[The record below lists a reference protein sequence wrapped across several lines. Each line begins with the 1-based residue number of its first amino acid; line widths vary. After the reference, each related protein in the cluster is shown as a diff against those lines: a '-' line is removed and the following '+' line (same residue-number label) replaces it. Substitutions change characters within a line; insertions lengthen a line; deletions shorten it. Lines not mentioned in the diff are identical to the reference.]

1 MGAVTALLYLPKDET
16 VSAVVLDSPFKSLK
30 GLVEDM
36 AEKTS
41 NVPGLVLSA
50 GLKLVDRKL
59 QEKAGFSLYKLDPY
73 KLAAPRIFIPAFF
86 IVGIEDEV
94 IPI

>member
-1 MGAVTALLYLPKDET
+1 MGAVTAFLCLPENKT
-16 VSAVVLDSPFKSLK
+16 VAAAVFDSPFKSFK

-36 AEKTS
+36 ANKATK
-41 NVPGLVLSA
+41 VPGILLSA
-50 GLKLVDRKL
+50 ALRIVDKTI
-59 QEKAGFSLYKLDPY
+59 QEKAGFSLYSLNPLKNSAPY
-73 KLAAPRIFIPAFF
+73 IEIPAFF

>member
-1 MGAVTALLYLPKDET
+1 MGAVTALLYLSQDSNIT
-16 VSAVVLDSPFKSLK
+16 SVVLDSPFKSLR

-41 NVPGLVLSA
+41 SVPGIVLSA

-59 QEKAGFSLYKLDPY
+59 QEKAQFSLYKLDPL
-73 KLAAPRIFIPAFF
+73 KLAAPKIFIPAFF
-86 IVGIEDEV
+86 LVGV
-94 IPI
+94 